1 MSNSKR
7 KFQVEE
13 KLQILREGENQGVEL
28 TCRKYQISRSLFYNW
43 KNKFDR
49 QGIDGLSP
57 KYYRVDP
64 KIKALEKE
72 NERLRKII
80 SRQALELEVKE
91 ELLKKTKLHY
101 K

>member
-1 MSNSKR
+1 MSKSNR
-7 KFQVEE
+7 KFQLDE
-13 KLQILREGENQGVEL
+13 KLQILREGETNGVEI
-28 TCRKYQISRSLFYNW
+28 TCRKHQIARSLFYNW

-49 QGIDGLSP
+49 LGTDGLAP
-57 KYYRVDP
+57 RYHRVDP
-64 KIKALEKE
+64 QVKALEKE

>member
-1 MSNSKR
+1 MSKSNR
-7 KFQVEE
+7 KFQLEE
-13 KLQILREGENQGVEL
+13 KLQILREGETNGIEI
-28 TCRKYQISRSLFYNW
+28 TCRKYQIARSLFYNW

-49 QGIDGLSP
+49 QGPDGLTP
-57 KYYRVDP
+57 RYRKVDP
-64 KIKALEKE
+64 ALKALEKE

-80 SRQALELEVKE
+80 SNQALELEVKE

>member
-1 MSNSKR
+1 MSKSKR
-7 KFQVEE
+7 KFQQEE
-13 KLQILREGENQGVEL
+13 KLQILREGESNGVDI

-49 QGIDGLSP
+49 QGPDGLIP
-57 KYYRVDP
+57 RYHKVDP
-64 KIKALEKE
+64 AVKALEKE

-80 SRQALELEVKE
+80 SNQALELEVKD

-101 K
+101 R